1 MWGNAMARGKNEF
14 RPDKTSSGV
23 LNKLYLTKKQRLSI
37 LKWSLY
43 ALVLL
48 FLSIVQDVVLSRGR
62 TFEVTS
68 DLVPCAIILVCLI
81 EGSHKGSIFVL
92 IASAVYMFSNS
103 GAGYYT
109 LPLLTFAALL
119 VTMFRESYLQKSF
132 AVTAVCLLLALLL
145 YELAVFG
152 VGLILSRTYFGR
164 WYAFCLTALLSM
176 VGVPVLYP
184 TVRSISKIGGETW
197 KE

>member
-1 MWGNAMARGKNEF
+1 MAIGKQEF
-14 RPDKTSSGV
+14 RPDKTSSGI

-48 FLSIVQDVVLSRGR
+48 VLSLVQDVVLSRGR
-62 TFEVTS
+62 NFAVTS
-68 DLVPCAIILVCLI
+68 DLVPCAIILICLT
-81 EGSHKGSIFVL
+81 EGSHKGSIFTI
-92 IASAVYMFSNS
+92 IAASVYTFSNS
-103 GAGYYT
+103 GAGYYCI
-109 LPLLTFAALL
+109 PLLTAAAL
-119 VTMFRESYLQKSF
+119 VFTMFRESYLQKGF
-132 AVTAVCLLLALLL
+132 ATTVLCLLLALTV
-145 YELAVFG
+145 YELGVFSI
-152 VGLILSRTYFGR
+152 GLILSLTFFGR

-176 VGVPVLYP
+176 LSVPVLYP